1 VLSALLTRITEVTGL
16 RGVDRSLGLLFG
28 LARGAILVVVLVA
41 LAGLTELPQKE
52 FWRNAL
58 LRPVAEQGVREL
70 KPLLPDTLAAY
81 VHTSS
86 DVPSDVARDSAQ

>member
-1 VLSALLTRITEVTGL
+1 
-16 RGVDRSLGLLFG
+16 
-28 LARGAILVVVLVA
+28 
-41 LAGLTELPQKE
+41 LTELPQKE